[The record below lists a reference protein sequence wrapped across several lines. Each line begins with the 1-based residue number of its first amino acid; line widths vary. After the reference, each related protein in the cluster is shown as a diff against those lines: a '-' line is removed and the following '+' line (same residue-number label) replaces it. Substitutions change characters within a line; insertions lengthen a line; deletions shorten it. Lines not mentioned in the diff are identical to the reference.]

1 MSIIPAT
8 DKVYMVRED
17 VDTTYG
23 GSKALDV
30 LQNWYTMQDIID
42 TVGTINGNRGLY
54 AQTALGTLITD
65 TIVETSLIG
74 PGVGTLIVPANTFK
88 VGDSFSAKIC
98 GDLSCANNETVHIRI
113 KSDGNVIADAGVF
126 QMKLTTDKHFELVI
140 EFTVTKIGGLG
151 VAELFAN
158 GQYSYNQNANSNID
172 GINFALIDSTD
183 FNTTVDNALSITAQ
197 WGSANVAN
205 KIQSQNFVLTKVY

>member
-23 GSKALDV
+23 GSKALNV

-42 TVGTINGNRGLY
+42 TVGAINGNRGLY

-74 PGVGTLIVPANTFK
+74 PGVGTLLVPANTFK

-98 GDLSCANNETVHIRI
+98 GDLSCANNETIHIRI

-126 QMKLTTDKHFELVI
+126 QMKLTTNKHFELII

-151 VAELFAN
+151 VAELFVN

-197 WGSANVAN
+197 WGSANAAN

>member
-151 VAELFAN
+151 VAELFVN